1 MINHNSNA
9 ELLTKLTDGIM
20 ELTNQSSWRQYLKS
34 QALFHNYSF
43 NNTMLIAK
51 QYPSATRVAS
61 FNSWRKLGRIVR
73 KGEKAIW
80 IIAPMIYREATDE
93 DPVIKGFKYVP
104 VFDLSQT
111 DGEELPSPCAKLSGD
126 DHLRHYEIL
135 VKVADGHGFSVEDAL
150 LPEEINGLCS
160 HRDRTIK
167 IKVDNSPAHR
177 VKTLA
182 HELSHALLHEN
193 ESNRQLAEL
202 EAESSAYMICQAL
215 GIDSGDYSFGYVTIW
230 AGDPTQAV
238 IKIRTSAER
247 IQRTAS
253 VILRDIS
260 SEVSAV
266 EPLKSAG

>member
-1 MINHNSNA
+1 MMINHNSHA

-20 ELTNQSSWRQYLKS
+20 ELSDQSSWRQYLKS

-51 QYPSATRVAS
+51 QCPSATRVAS

-80 IIAPMIYREATDE
+80 IIAPMIYRESADE
-93 DPVIKGFKYVP
+93 DASIRGFKYVP

-126 DHLRHYEIL
+126 DHLRHYEAL
-135 VKVADGHGFSVEDAL
+135 VKVANGHGFSVEDAL

-160 HRDRTIK
+160 HRERTIK

-182 HELSHALLHEN
+182 HELSHALLHED

-202 EAESSAYMICQAL
+202 EAESSAYVICQAL
-215 GIDSGDYSFGYVTIW
+215 GIDSRDYSFGYVALW
-230 AGDPTQAV
+230 AGDPTKAV
-238 IKIRTSAER
+238 MNIKASAER
-247 IQRTAS
+247 IQRTAAA
-253 VILRDIS
+253 VLS
-260 SEVSAV
+260 SIQPSN
-266 EPLKSAG
+266 